1 MQARGRGLR
10 RHGGSALDGVSLLD
24 HDEGATPP
32 MPDIGSPTF
41 DQLRVFLAIVE
52 TGSFSAAARKLNRQQ
67 SVISYTIAN
76 LEAQLGGLSLF
87 ERKTRRP
94 ALTLAGHAILADARQ
109 LASGVDGL
117 QARARGLLA
126 GLEAEVAI
134 AVDVMLPTRRLVAAL
149 ATFRDAFPTV
159 TLRLYV
165 EALGSVARLVLD
177 RTCSVG
183 VSGPMLRPVDGLE
196 QRPIGSVWMIAVASP
211 RHPLARLP
219 APLSKTEARRH
230 VQLVLTDR
238 SDLTVGQDFAV
249 LSPQTWRLADLGAK
263 HALLV
268 EGLGWGNMPEVMVR
282 EDLAQ
287 GRLVLLDIANHPGHR
302 YMLSAVHRSDQPPGP
317 AAKWLLERLAGSS
330 AEDDLGAAQVA
341 GLEPPPDAEL
351 DQA

>member
-1 MQARGRGLR
+1 MRA
-10 RHGGSALDGVSLLD
+10 SDYFD
-24 HDEGATPP
+24 
-32 MPDIGSPTF
+32 MPDLGSPTL

-67 SVISYTIAN
+67 SVISYTVAN

-94 ALTLAGHAILADARQ
+94 TLTDAGHAILADARQ
-109 LASGVDGL
+109 LAAGADGL

-134 AVDVMLPTRRLVAAL
+134 AVDVMLPTRRLVAGL
-149 ATFRDAFPTV
+149 AAFREVFPTV
-159 TLRLYV
+159 TLRLYM

-183 VSGPMLRPVDGLE
+183 ASGPMLRGMDELV
-196 QRPIGSVWMIAVASP
+196 QWPIGTVRMVAVASP
-211 RHPLARLP
+211 CHPLASIA
-219 APLSKTEARRH
+219 APITQAEASRH

-238 SDLTVGQDFAV
+238 SELTAGQDFAV

-263 HALLV
+263 HALLI

-282 EDLAQ
+282 EDLAA
-287 GRLVLLDIANHPGHR
+287 GRLVSLDIESRPGGR
-302 YMLSAVHRSDQPPGP
+302 YTLVAVHRCDQPPGP
-317 AAKWLLERLAGSS
+317 AARWLLERLSGAS
-330 AEDDLGAAQVA
+330 ADDDLAA
-341 GLEPPPDAEL
+341 GW
-351 DQA
+351 

>member
-1 MQARGRGLR
+1 
-10 RHGGSALDGVSLLD
+10 
-24 HDEGATPP
+24 
-32 MPDIGSPTF
+32 MPDLGSPTL

-94 ALTLAGHAILADARQ
+94 ALTDAGHAILADARQ
-109 LASGVDGL
+109 LAAGADGL

-149 ATFRDAFPTV
+149 AAFREAFPTV
-159 TLRLYV
+159 TLRLYT

-183 VSGPMLRPVDGLE
+183 VSGPMVLLQIEGLE
-196 QRPIGSVWMIAVASP
+196 QRPIGTVQLIAVASP
-211 RHPLARLP
+211 WHPLARCA
-219 APLSKTEARRH
+219 APITLAEARRH

-238 SDLTVGQDFAV
+238 SELTLGRDFAV

-263 HALLV
+263 HALLI
-268 EGLGWGNMPEVMVR
+268 EGLGWGNMPELMVR
-282 EDLAQ
+282 EDLAS
-287 GRLVLLDIANHPGHR
+287 GRLVTLDVENRPGNR
-302 YMLSAVHRSDQPPGP
+302 YTLFAVHRSDRPPGP
-317 AAKWLLERLAGSS
+317 AARWLLDRLSGAS
-330 AEDDLGAAQVA
+330 AEDDLAA
-341 GLEPPPDAEL
+341 GW
-351 DQA
+351 